1 MPSLPL
7 TDELVA
13 DLLVGKLAEV
23 WPLSELIEA
32 TGCVFGL
39 RLLSRTSS
47 MVALRSQI
55 RLL

>member
-32 TGCVFGL
+32 AGCVFGL

>member
-39 RLLSRTSS
+39 RLLPRTSS

>member
-7 TDELVA
+7 IYELVA

-23 WPLSELIEA
+23 WPLSELIKA
-32 TGCVFGL
+32 VGCVFSL

-55 RLL
+55 WLL